1 MTEELLL
8 AAGFEPCA
16 EPPTGWCPRL
26 ATIYTR
32 LLPQGRAYVRC
43 PPGPTGLVEA
53 FVGEWAQ
60 PLAYCRG
67 LVGNAQQLLFLLG

>member
-8 AAGFEPCA
+8 AAGFEPCPV
-16 EPPTGWCPRL
+16 PPAGWCHRL
-26 ATIYTR
+26 GAIYTR

-43 PPGPTGLVEA
+43 LASQAGLVEA
-53 FVGEWAQ
+53 FIGDWAQ

-67 LVGNAQQLLFLLG
+67 LVRNPEQLLLLLG